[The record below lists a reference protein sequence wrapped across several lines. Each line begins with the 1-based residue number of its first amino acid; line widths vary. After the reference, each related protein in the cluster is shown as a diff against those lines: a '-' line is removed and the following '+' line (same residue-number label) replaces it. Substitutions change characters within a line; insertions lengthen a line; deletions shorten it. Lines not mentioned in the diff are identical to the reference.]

1 MELKELPGVGEVFGI
16 AEWRP
21 NLRRSFPWPPKGANS
36 RAKTVLSGL
45 APASIAC
52 ALGRTMMSCH
62 AASRMAS
69 TVMAHGHGDE
79 RGWTRCPGRDAR
91 PDEDLQEARR
101 IVLCLSRR
109 PFGPKPQQSNNPAAR
124 MLGQCPRLI
133 PPGNLPRLP

>member
-1 MELKELPGVGEVFGI
+1 MTSHPTLILFVRYRTDIRRADCDGKMASSLRRMNEGYVRLSWNSKNSPELGEVFGI

-69 TVMAHGHGDE
+69 TVMVRRSTRGPLEQAGSRHGE
-79 RGWTRCPGRDAR
+79 
-91 PDEDLQEARR
+91 L
-101 IVLCLSRR
+101 
-109 PFGPKPQQSNNPAAR
+109 
-124 MLGQCPRLI
+124 M
-133 PPGNLPRLP
+133 